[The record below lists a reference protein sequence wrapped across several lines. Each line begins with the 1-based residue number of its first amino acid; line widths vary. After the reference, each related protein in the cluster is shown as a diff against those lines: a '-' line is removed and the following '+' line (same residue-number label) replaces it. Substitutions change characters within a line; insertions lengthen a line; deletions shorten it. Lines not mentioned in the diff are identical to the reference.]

1 MEIQPKRMI
10 PLTCTCCGAKVNRN
24 TYKCEYCGTE
34 YRRDTEIPTI
44 RLETFTNPVKVYRA
58 CALVNREE
66 VMRFGNEYME
76 HCIRH
81 LANEMLP
88 AIVDNMEIRTDYDPA
103 LMQYR
108 MDGTLRCVHPVNV
121 SDRFY

>member
-34 YRRDTEIPTI
+34 YRRDTEIPVI
-44 RLETFTNPVKVYRA
+44 RMETFTNPVKAYRA
-58 CALVNREE
+58 CAVVNREE
-66 VMRFGNEYME
+66 VMRFGNDY
-76 HCIRH
+76 
-81 LANEMLP
+81 
-88 AIVDNMEIRTDYDPA
+88 MEIRTDYDPA

-108 MDGTLRCVHPVNV
+108 MEGTLRCVHPVNV
-121 SDRFY
+121 SDRF